1 MGSSGRAV
9 HLVTSIRR
17 PAVNKILET
26 KRDKM
31 ILKLFLL
38 TVLAVILT
46 KAEDETAAIKG
57 PRAPLLIRRAQK
69 DLISTPELDR
79 QEKSL
84 VNTFPF
90 NAQENDHHDHHEHH
104 EDHDH
109 HEHHEDHGA
118 HGDQGRRV
126 HSIINPLQARQGYG
140 EASEQDSPDFS
151 EIAESG
157 KKCIQKVMMVEET
170 VWEDHEQCDHSYDK
184 RCHKS
189 FTTTYQSQQEEECD
203 EVFRKI
209 CYIEM

>member
-17 PAVNKILET
+17 PAVKKILGT

-31 ILKLFLL
+31 IYKLFLL
-38 TVLAVILT
+38 TVLAVIFT

-69 DLISTPELDR
+69 EMISTPELDR

-90 NAQENDHHDHHEHH
+90 NAH

-118 HGDQGRRV
+118 HDDQGRRV
-126 HSIINPLQARQGYG
+126 HSSINPLQAR
-140 EASEQDSPDFS
+140 
-151 EIAESG
+151 
-157 KKCIQKVMMVEET
+157 
-170 VWEDHEQCDHSYDK
+170 
-184 RCHKS
+184 
-189 FTTTYQSQQEEECD
+189 
-203 EVFRKI
+203 
-209 CYIEM
+209 

>member
-1 MGSSGRAV
+1 
-9 HLVTSIRR
+9 
-17 PAVNKILET
+17 
-26 KRDKM
+26 M
-31 ILKLFLL
+31 IYKLFLL

-90 NAQENDHHDHHEHH
+90 NAQEN
-104 EDHDH
+104 DH

-170 VWEDHEQCDHSYDK
+170 VWEDHEQCDHSYD
-184 RCHKS
+184 
-189 FTTTYQSQQEEECD
+189 
-203 EVFRKI
+203 
-209 CYIEM
+209 